1 MYNQRNVQKF
11 LLNIWYVTIMFQC
24 SEILLSS
31 SLQNQHKQQHVRVH
45 NVTTNGSQL
54 RRYSSSTFI
63 FFWQLFI
70 TIDVSTLSKM
80 WGLSTQ
86 IYIIDY
92 MALRG
97 LSWHLLMVLG
107 SWLGQAACQPSVDKT
122 VQHQT
127 ATKEH
132 QAGEITRA
140 LVDVLCWTEWTLIRY
155 IIHIL
160 YIPLNMFLISTFLNF
175 LVWKKERKNGIEYYL
190 NTISINQ
197 IIIIFYFSMSHQMLE
212 TSLSLQSLYFESW
225 RDLQMIDDH

>member
-1 MYNQRNVQKF
+1 MYNQRNVEKF

-54 RRYSSSTFI
+54 WRYSSSTFI

-70 TIDVSTLSKM
+70 TIDVRTLSKM

>member
-1 MYNQRNVQKF
+1 MYNQRNVEKF

-31 SLQNQHKQQHVRVH
+31 SLHNQHKQQHVRVH
-45 NVTTNGSQL
+45 NVTTNGFQL
-54 RRYSSSTFI
+54 RWWLEIWAKYGNMILKALLVYSSSTFL

-155 IIHIL
+155 NIHSFEYVS
-160 YIPLNMFLISTFLNF
+160 YIYIS
-175 LVWKKERKNGIEYYL
+175 
-190 NTISINQ
+190 
-197 IIIIFYFSMSHQMLE
+197 
-212 TSLSLQSLYFESW
+212 
-225 RDLQMIDDH
+225 

>member
-1 MYNQRNVQKF
+1 
-11 LLNIWYVTIMFQC
+11 MFQC

-70 TIDVSTLSKM
+70 TIDVRTLSKM

-155 IIHIL
+155 IIRL
-160 YIPLNMFLISTFLNF
+160 YIYHTFLWICF
-175 LVWKKERKNGIEYYL
+175 LYL
-190 NTISINQ
+190 HFLT
-197 IIIIFYFSMSHQMLE
+197 F
-212 TSLSLQSLYFESW
+212 
-225 RDLQMIDDH
+225 